1 MNHRRIWITALA
13 GLAAVSGVARAGSIS
28 AANAGATAPAEF
40 AYTGAPSG
48 TRFQAVRYQP
58 RSHRGGY
65 GRGRSASESPTQIHI
80 GFFEPDGNGATSF
93 AFGLRG
99 GPQLDEH
106 LQIGLGVD
114 WYHKSES
121 QRVVVGDPYT
131 VNGSIVRQ
139 TRVLSRASS
148 DLIPIELFMQLSG
161 GQDLQVIPYGGIAGS
176 YQVMLLSATDYQT
189 RNDFNATY
197 GGWGWQVWGGAAL
210 PLSGRSRLFGEVFV
224 NQGDVERDV
233 SDIAGNA
240 YRERVSADG
249 VGMRFGVSWG
259 F

>member
-13 GLAAVSGVARAGSIS
+13 GLAAVAGAARAEGFS
-28 AANAGATAPAEF
+28 AANTGAAAPAEF

-48 TRFQAVRYQP
+48 ARFDAVRYQP
-58 RSHRGGY
+58 RSHRGGFDS
-65 GRGRSASESPTQIHI
+65 GRAAGESPTQIHI

-93 AFGLRG
+93 AFGIRG
-99 GPQLDEH
+99 GPQVDEH
-106 LQIGLGVD
+106 VQIGVGAD

-121 QRVVVGDPYT
+121 QRVVVGDPYV
-131 VNGSIVRQ
+131 VNGNIVRP

-148 DLIPIELFMQLSG
+148 DLIPLELFMQLSG
-161 GQDLQVIPYGGIAGS
+161 SQDMQVIPYGGIAGG
-176 YQVMLLSATDYQT
+176 YQYLLLSATDYQT

-197 GGWGWQVWGGAAL
+197 GGWGWQAWGGAAL

-233 SDIAGNA
+233 TDSAGND
-240 YRERVSADG
+240 YREGVSADG